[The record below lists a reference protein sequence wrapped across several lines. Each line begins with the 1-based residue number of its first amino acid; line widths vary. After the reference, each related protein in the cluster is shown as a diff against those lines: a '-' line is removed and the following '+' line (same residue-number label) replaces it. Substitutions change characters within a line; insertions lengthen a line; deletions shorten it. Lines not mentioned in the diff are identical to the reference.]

1 MSPPMNELRDS
12 KTLAAP
18 FIGVARHRIG
28 IDGDGVTTLAAFHG
42 CPLRCR
48 YCLNPSCLG
57 SAETCRTLT
66 PEQLYQEVLIDQLY
80 FLATGG
86 GVCFGGGEPL
96 LRPAF
101 IRRFRELCGP
111 DWQLTVETSLN
122 VPAENLEA
130 VIPSVNVYIVDI
142 KDLDNA
148 VYQSYTGQS
157 NEQVRTNLQRLLQ
170 AVGRDRIVVRV
181 PLIPE
186 YNTEEAVKQS
196 AVRLREAGF
205 TRIDCFQYKLPK

>member
-1 MSPPMNELRDS
+1 MNGIGNS
-12 KTLAAP
+12 ATLAAP

-42 CPLRCR
+42 CPLHCR

-57 SAETCRTLT
+57 PSGTCRTLT

-101 IRRFRELCGP
+101 IRHFRELCGP

-122 VPAENLEA
+122 VPAENLET
-130 VIPSVNVYIVDI
+130 VIPAVNVYIVDI
-142 KDLDNA
+142 KDLDNS
-148 VYQSYTGQS
+148 VYQSYTGRS
-157 NEQVRTNLQRLLQ
+157 NEQVWTNLQHLLQ
-170 AVGRDRIVVRV
+170 AVGSDRIVVRV

-205 TRIDCFQYKLPK
+205 TRIDCFQYKLTK

>member
-18 FIGVARHRIG
+18 FIGIVRHRIG
-28 IDGDGVTTLAAFHG
+28 IDGDGVTTLVAFHG
-42 CPLRCR
+42 CPLHCR
-48 YCLNPSCLG
+48 YCLNPSCLE
-57 SAETCRTLT
+57 SEEPCKKLT
-66 PEQLYQEVLIDQLY
+66 PEQLYQTVLIDQLY

-122 VPAENLEA
+122 VPAENLET
-130 VIPSVNVYIVDI
+130 VIPFINMYIVDI
-142 KDLDNA
+142 KDLDDA
-148 VYQSYTGQS
+148 VYQSYTGRS
-157 NEQVRTNLQRLLQ
+157 NEQALSNLRHLLQ
-170 AVGRDRIVVRV
+170 TVGPDKIVVRV
-181 PLIPE
+181 PLIPD
-186 YNTEEAVKQS
+186 YNTEEDVKRS
-196 AVRLREAGF
+196 AAQLRAEGF
-205 TRIDCFQYKLPK
+205 TCIDCFRYRVKE

>member
-1 MSPPMNELRDS
+1 MNGIS
-12 KTLAAP
+12 NSATLAAP

-42 CPLRCR
+42 CPLHCR

-57 SAETCRTLT
+57 PSETCRTLS

-101 IRRFRELCGP
+101 IRRFRELCGS

-122 VPAENLEA
+122 VPAENLET
-130 VIPSVNVYIVDI
+130 VIPAVNAFIVDI
-142 KDLDNA
+142 KDLDNT
-148 VYQSYTGQS
+148 VYQSYTGRS
-157 NEQVRTNLQRLLQ
+157 NEQVWTNLQRLLQ
-170 AVGRDRIVVRV
+170 AVGPDRIVVRV

-186 YNTEEAVKQS
+186 YNTEEAVKQNV
-196 AVRLREAGF
+196 VRLREAGF
-205 TRIDCFQYKLPK
+205 TRIDCFQYKLTK